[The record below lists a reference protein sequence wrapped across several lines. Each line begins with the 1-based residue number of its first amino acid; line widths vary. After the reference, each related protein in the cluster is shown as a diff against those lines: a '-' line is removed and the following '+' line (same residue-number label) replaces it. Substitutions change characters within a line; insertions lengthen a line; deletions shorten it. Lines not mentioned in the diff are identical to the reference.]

1 MESYM
6 KKFLILAILA
16 MLISPAAKAEDIR
29 VEASLERN
37 RVSTGNPV
45 YLYLTISGVRDTDRL
60 DIPSRDGLQI
70 KYVGP
75 STSVSIVN
83 GATTQ
88 SVTHTYLVIA
98 LKQGEYRIGPFLIN
112 YGGREYR
119 AEAVT
124 LTASNVPGSSGSSTG
139 ASSHHTTRVPPSPG
153 QVAAGAE
160 IFDRD
165 KIFLTMDIGKM
176 LVYINEEVPLTI
188 KLYVNN
194 LGLRDIE
201 YPVYPHEGFSVG
213 ERDEPQRRREI
224 SGGVRYE
231 TLVFRQK
238 LFGIKE
244 GNYVLGPAKL
254 GGKVLVRKSPSRR
267 GNLFNEDFF
276 SSRFGYQ
283 AFPIEVVSDPIHV
296 TILPFPA
303 EGKPSNFQGTVGN
316 FNFSAY
322 PVSSKVKVGDPI
334 MLHMTVSGAGNLDTV
349 TAPKVE
355 PSDKFKTYEPQ
366 VTIKGGKKMYEQ
378 VIIPKTAD
386 LKEIPA
392 VSFSFFNPAR
402 KKYET
407 IIKGP
412 FPIEVTKQ
420 PESESGVGMFSISS
434 NGDVLYPKEKIGED
448 IVHLKEKFGRVYR
461 KEESLYTSPFFWAGQ
476 LILTGLFFVFYFLS
490 RKKERMLSDKS
501 YARFLKAPKKAR
513 KGIEAARAD
522 LAKGDI
528 HAFYDTIFKVLQAYF
543 AGKFNLPRGNISVQV
558 VKNKLSARGIDEEK
572 LKNLS
577 DIFSKCEI
585 ARYAPA
591 FAGKKE
597 AVEILEKVRH
607 VIDYMEKLK

>member
-1 MESYM
+1 M
-6 KKFLILAILA
+6 KKIFLTVILIIGVSLV
-16 MLISPAAKAEDIR
+16 SSAEDIR
-29 VEASLERN
+29 VEASLERS
-37 RVSTGNPV
+37 RVSLGNPV
-45 YLYLTISGVRDTDRL
+45 YLYLTIYGVRETDRL

-112 YGGREYR
+112 YGGREHK

-124 LTASNVPGSSGSSTG
+124 LTASNAPSSSGRSTG
-139 ASSHHTTRVPPSPG
+139 VSPPRATSVPPSAG
-153 QVAAGAE
+153 QVTAGSE

-165 KIFLTMDIGKM
+165 KLFLTMNIGKM

-201 YPVYPHEGFSVG
+201 YPVYSHEGFSVG
-213 ERDEPQRRREI
+213 ERDEPERRREV
-224 SGGVRYE
+224 SNGVRYE

-267 GNLFNEDFF
+267 GNVFNEDFF

-303 EGKPSNFQGTVGN
+303 KGKPANFQGTVGN

-322 PVSSKVKVGDPI
+322 PVTSKVKVGDPI
-334 MLHMTVSGAGNLDTV
+334 MMHMTISGTGNLDTV

-355 PSDKFKTYEPQ
+355 LSDKFKTYEPQ
-366 VTIKGGKKMYEQ
+366 VTIEGGKKVYEQ
-378 VIIPKTAD
+378 VIIPKSAD
-386 LKEIPA
+386 VKEIPA
-392 VSFSFFNPAR
+392 VTFSFFNPAR

-407 IIKGP
+407 ITKGP

-420 PESESGVGMFSISS
+420 PESESGMGMFSISS

-448 IVHLKEKFGRVYR
+448 IVHLKEKLGRVYLK
-461 KEESLYTSPFFWAGQ
+461 KEFLFNSLFFWAGQ
-476 LILTGLFFVFYFLS
+476 LILTGLFFAFYFLS

-543 AGKFNLPRGNISVQV
+543 AGRFNLPRGNITVQV
-558 VKNKLSARGIDEEK
+558 VKNKLASRGIDEEK

-577 DIFSKCEI
+577 DIFSKCEV

-591 FAGKKE
+591 SAGKEE
-597 AVEILEKVRH
+597 AAEILEKTRR
-607 VIDYMEKLK
+607 VIDYVEKLK

>member
-1 MESYM
+1 M
-6 KKFLILAILA
+6 KKFLIMAMFV
-16 MLISPAAKAEDIR
+16 MLILPAANAEDIR
-29 VEASLERN
+29 VEASLERS
-37 RVSTGNPV
+37 RVSLGNPV
-45 YLYLTISGVRDTDRL
+45 YLYLTIYGVRDTDRL

-83 GATTQ
+83 GVTTQ

-98 LKQGEYRIGPFLIN
+98 LKQGEYRIGPFIIN
-112 YGGREYR
+112 SGAREYK

-124 LTASNVPGSSGSSTG
+124 LTASNAPSGSGSSTG
-139 ASSHHTTRVPPSPG
+139 VSPPRATSVPPSPG
-153 QVAAGAE
+153 QITAGSE

-165 KIFLTMDIGKM
+165 KLFLTMDIGKM

-213 ERDEPQRRREI
+213 ERDEPQRRREV

-267 GNLFNEDFF
+267 GNVFNEDFF

-283 AFPIEVVSDPIHV
+283 AFPVEVVSDPIHV

-303 EGKPSNFQGTVGN
+303 KGKPANFQGTVGN

-322 PVSSKVKVGDPI
+322 PESSKVKVGDPI
-334 MLHMTVSGAGNLDTV
+334 MLHMTISGTGNLDTV

-355 PSDKFKTYEPQ
+355 LSDKFKTYEPQ
-366 VTIKGGKKMYEQ
+366 VTIEGGKKVYEQ
-378 VIIPKTAD
+378 VIIPKSAD
-386 LKEIPA
+386 VKEIPA
-392 VSFSFFNPAR
+392 VSFSFFNPVR

-407 IIKGP
+407 ITKGP
-412 FPIEVTKQ
+412 FPVEVAKQ
-420 PESESGVGMFSISS
+420 PESESGMGMFSISS

-448 IVHLKEKFGRVYR
+448 IVHLKEKPGRMYC
-461 KEESLYTSPFFWAGQ
+461 KEEVLFTSPFFWAGQ
-476 LILTGLFFVFYFLS
+476 LLLTGLFLVFYFLS

-513 KGIEAARAD
+513 KGIETARAD

-528 HAFYDTIFKVLQAYF
+528 HAFYDTIFKVLQVYF
-543 AGKFNLPRGNISVQV
+543 AGRFNLPRGNITVQV
-558 VKNKLSARGIDEEK
+558 VKDKLASRGIDEEK

-591 FAGKKE
+591 SAGKEE
-597 AVEILEKVRH
+597 AAEILEKTRR

>member
-1 MESYM
+1 M
-6 KKFLILAILA
+6 KKIFLTIILI
-16 MLISPAAKAEDIR
+16 MSVSLISSAEDIR

-37 RVSTGNPV
+37 RVSLGNPV
-45 YLYLTISGVRDTDRL
+45 YLYLTIYGVRETDRL

-83 GATTQ
+83 GATSQ

-124 LTASNVPGSSGSSTG
+124 LTASNAPVSSGRSTG
-139 ASSHHTTRVPPSPG
+139 VTSLPSATRVPPSPG

-160 IFDRD
+160 IFDRN

-201 YPVYPHEGFSVG
+201 YPVYSHEGFSVG

-224 SGGVRYE
+224 SNGIRYE

-254 GGKVLVRKSPSRR
+254 GGKVLTRKRPSGR
-267 GNLFNEDFF
+267 GNVFNEDFF
-276 SSRFGYQ
+276 TSRFGYQ
-283 AFPIEVVSDPIHV
+283 AFPIEVISDPIHV

-322 PVSSKVKVGDPI
+322 PVASKVKVGDPI
-334 MLHMTVSGAGNLDTV
+334 MLRMTVAGTGNLDTV

-355 PSDKFKTYEPQ
+355 LSDKFKTYEPQ
-366 VTIKGGKKMYEQ
+366 VTIEGGKKMYEQ

-392 VSFSFFNPAR
+392 VSFSFFNPAK

-407 IIKGP
+407 ITKGP

-420 PESESGVGMFSISS
+420 PESESGMGMFSISS
-434 NGDVLYPKEKIGED
+434 NGDMLYPKEKVGED
-448 IVHLKEKFGRVYR
+448 IVHLKEKLGRVYCK
-461 KEESLYTSPFFWAGQ
+461 KEFLFTSPFFWTGQ
-476 LILTGLFFVFYFLS
+476 LILTGFFLVFYIFS
-490 RKKERMLSDKS
+490 RKKERILSDKS
-501 YARFLKAPKKAR
+501 YAQFLKAPKKAR
-513 KGIEAARAD
+513 KGIETARVD

-543 AGKFNLPRGNISVQV
+543 AGRFNLPRGNITVQV
-558 VKNKLSARGIDEEK
+558 VRDKLSARKIDEEK
-572 LKNLS
+572 LKELR

-591 FAGKKE
+591 SAGKEE
-597 AVEILEKVRH
+597 AMEILEKVRRI
-607 VIDYMEKLK
+607 IDYMEKIK